1 MLGRESD
8 SVMLSREGAV
18 FFRIKKSGERSYV
31 QIVENKRE
39 GVAVRQ
45 TVIAN
50 LGRTDELAASGAL
63 ASLLASGAKLTD
75 QVLLINAL
83 AEDVSGAL
91 SASAKRIGGPLLF
104 DKIWERL
111 GIGDVLSELL
121 KDRSFEFAVERAVF
135 VATLHRLFVSGSD
148 RDCSVWMEDYDIAGA
163 QGLGLHHFYRAM
175 AWLGEEIDE
184 KRADALAPRCVKDAI
199 EEKLF
204 EKRRDLFSDLSVVFM
219 DTTSLSFYGEGGE
232 TLGEHGYSKDY
243 RPDLKQMILGL
254 VVDGAGRPIC
264 TEMWPGNTADVTTLL
279 PVIDRLRRRFSIGRV
294 CVVADRGMISTA
306 TIEGLEARKLE
317 YILGARERT
326 DAIVRQIV
334 LANNDPFVPLLVERK
349 AGQTQLFVK
358 QVTIEGKRY
367 VVCRN
372 EEEAEKDRK
381 DRAAIVAAL
390 DEQLKKGDKALI
402 GNSAYRRYLRKV
414 SDKDKRSFAID
425 AGKLAEEAR
434 FDGVFVLRTNA
445 KVTPLQAVLR
455 YRDLLRVEDLFR
467 RTKAIMRTR
476 PIFHSSDAAI
486 RGHVFCSFLALS
498 MQNHLD
504 NLAREAG
511 VTPEWKQLLRDL
523 DRLQQVR
530 LAHRGADWLVR
541 TDAAPNVAVLF
552 RAAHIAL
559 PPRARQVAPAK
570 AAAPSPSAKKR
581 RGRPRRSAT
590 PSRISPQPT

>member
-1 MLGRESD
+1 M
-8 SVMLSREGAV
+8 
-18 FFRIKKSGERSYV
+18 
-31 QIVENKRE
+31 
-39 GVAVRQ
+39 
-45 TVIAN
+45 
-50 LGRTDELAASGAL
+50 
-63 ASLLASGAKLTD
+63 
-75 QVLLINAL
+75 
-83 AEDVSGAL
+83 
-91 SASAKRIGGPLLF
+91 
-104 DKIWERL
+104 
-111 GIGDVLSELL
+111 
-121 KDRSFEFAVERAVF
+121 
-135 VATLHRLFVSGSD
+135 
-148 RDCSVWMEDYDIAGA
+148 
-163 QGLGLHHFYRAM
+163 
-175 AWLGEEIDE
+175 
-184 KRADALAPRCVKDAI
+184 
-199 EEKLF
+199 
-204 EKRRDLFSDLSVVFM
+204 
-219 DTTSLSFYGEGGE
+219 
-232 TLGEHGYSKDY
+232 
-243 RPDLKQMILGL
+243 
-254 VVDGAGRPIC
+254 
-264 TEMWPGNTADVTTLL
+264 
-279 PVIDRLRRRFSIGRV
+279 
-294 CVVADRGMISTA
+294 
-306 TIEGLEARKLE
+306 
-317 YILGARERT
+317 
-326 DAIVRQIV
+326 RQIV
-334 LANNDPFVPLLVERK
+334 LANDDSFVPLLVERK

-358 QVTIEGKRY
+358 QVMIEGKRY

-504 NLAREAG
+504 DLAREAG

-590 PSRISPQPT
+590 PSRISPQPA